1 MFSESAELYD
11 LIYSEF
17 KDFAAEGRKVGGM
30 ILEMAPGARTVLD
43 VGCGTG
49 RHAEVLNKEFGLDV
63 DGLDIHPGFLDIA
76 SKRCP
81 SGAFHL
87 EDMADFELDRRY
99 DVVICLFSSIGYVRT
114 EERLRS
120 TARSFSRH
128 LAPGGLAI
136 VEPWFSPDRFSPGTV
151 YLNTVERENLKI
163 ARMSTSEVVGEI
175 SRLDFQY
182 LVGDGDGVRHLR
194 EVHELGLFSERQMK
208 EAFEKAGFGRVELDP
223 VGLTDRGLYLAR
235 GLLDRRRADTLD
247 G

>member
-49 RHAEVLNKEFGLDV
+49 RHAEILMKEFGLEV

-76 SKRCP
+76 SERCP
-81 SGAFHL
+81 SGSFFL
-87 EDMADFELDRRY
+87 EDMADFDLGRQY

-128 LAPGGLAI
+128 LGPGGLAL
-136 VEPWFSPDRFSPGTV
+136 VEPWFSPDRFSPGSV
-151 YLNTVERENLKI
+151 HLLTVEREDLKI
-163 ARMSTSEVVGEI
+163 ARMSISKVVGQI
-175 SRLDFQY
+175 SRLDFHY
-182 LVGDGDGVRHLR
+182 LVGDRDGVRHLS
-194 EVHELGLFSERQMK
+194 EIHELGLFSERQMK
-208 EAFEKAGFGRVELDP
+208 EAFEKAGFGQVEFDP
-223 VGLTDRGLYLAR
+223 EGLTDRGVYVAR
-235 GLLDRRRADTLD
+235 GFVELRRES
-247 G
+247 